1 MTPAL
6 PGDLSFDAATRILS
20 GTPEVGMATTT
31 YTLNVNHLVAGR
43 DGRARTELA
52 DSLTF
57 TVTVSGAV
65 PAVSGVSIASSP
77 ASGSNYAT
85 GENIDVEVTFN
96 YPVTVTGT
104 PRLALGIGSATR
116 QAAYRTHS
124 GSTASFRYQVVAAD
138 VDRNGIGIAAGAL
151 TLNGGSIEASNVAVA
166 LGLGSHAIATAAGHQ
181 VNDLRPSFGTAVANQ
196 HYVAGAAASL
206 QLPAA
211 SGGDATV
218 SHALTGPGAVTTLS
232 LPQGLSW
239 NAATRT
245 ISGTPA
251 AAAAAAT
258 YTWTATDGDGDTAQL
273 SFAVTVAAANAPKPT
288 ALALSTPTGFDG
300 DYAAG
305 EVVRAIVSF
314 NKNVTVTGTPR
325 LALTIGSNTRQAAY
339 ASGSSDAD
347 DLAFHYTVTASDFD
361 GDGISIRA
369 GALKLNGGSIVDAS
383 DASVAA
389 SLAIDAY
396 AIVDAAGHT
405 VRDTRPVFSQAASA
419 ANRSLAKDAAT
430 STTLPLATGDGT
442 LTYSIS
448 PALPAGLTLASARPT
463 ITGTPTAAGA
473 TTHTL
478 TATDADGDRTT
489 LGPFTVTVADGAPVV
504 SAVTIVST
512 PYANATYGLGEVIQ
526 ILVDFDKQVRRYWL
540 GGQAELEVDMGGT
553 IRRFQYSGG
562 YSGNNLLFERVVSA
576 ADRDADGIGIGSDAL
591 TLGTGTLTDLETGV
605 AAVTVIGT
613 HAVANAAAHKV
624 DGSVNT
630 PLVVKSVSIVSS
642 PASSDGYD
650 VGESIKVEIA
660 FSKRVSVT
668 GAPRLA
674 LTIGSNTRQAAFERG
689 TSDYALVFA
698 WTVTANDRDSNGIG
712 IAAGALTLN
721 GGSIVEAGDRSASA
735 ALGLG
740 THAIAD
746 ASAHKVY
753 TPARITGASII
764 SSPGENGTYDAGET
778 VTVELSWS
786 QRVVI
791 SGGTPR
797 VALTIGSN
805 TRQAERDP
813 AAVALGHW
821 YRYSYT
827 VTAGDWDGDG
837 ISVGADALTLP
848 GGFRMFGNGGVDAVL
863 SLGTHAIVDDSGHT
877 VRDSKPA
884 LTVAARPYLLDAAV
898 SDALPAAGGDAPVTY
913 TLTGPGTATTLSL
926 PAGLS
931 WDADTRTISGT
942 PTSATAAASYTLTA
956 TDTDGDVAAA
966 SFDLSVVSDP
976 VVTGVAITSSPASG
990 DAYAAGE
997 TITADVTFDQVLTV
1011 TGAPQLAIAVG
1022 TTTRQAAG
1030 SHTSGES
1037 KIAFSYTVATADR
1050 DADGIA
1056 VAAGALTL
1064 NGATVRN
1071 ARGEDARLGL
1081 GSHALA
1087 AQTGHKVSTPPR
1099 VADVVVMKPDLRVGN
1114 DGESP
1119 FVALSSV
1126 DRDPRQTATNR
1137 FPPSIALV
1145 NVVFDQPV
1153 TISGTPRLALTIGAH
1168 TRQATY
1174 SAGFNDNRAVAPFYY
1189 SLQASDFDG
1198 DGISV
1203 VANALALNGGTIRDA
1218 EGENAVLGLG
1228 SHAVANDATLR
1239 VADAAPSFAATLEAR
1254 RYLPNLR
1261 VSDQLPAATGGD
1273 GALTYSLSP
1282 ALPAG
1287 LSWNAATRTISG
1299 TPTSATA
1306 AASYTLAA
1314 TDADGDAAT
1323 LTFDLSVVTDPL
1335 VSGLSITSSPASGDA
1350 YAAGETITV
1359 DVTFDQTVTVT
1370 GAPNLALTIGS
1381 TARQATGSHV
1391 SGQSKITFSYTVA
1404 TSDRDTDGISI
1415 AAAALTLNGA
1425 TIRNAKGEDARLGL
1439 GSHAVVGAAGHKV
1452 SAPPRVVEVRL
1463 DTTVLVHRP
1472 PGDVWGSQPS
1482 GWADPRQTATNRF
1495 APAVVVAMVAF
1506 DQDLVLGGSGLPSLA
1521 LTIGGRTRQAAYSNY
1536 LSRGFAMG
1544 RGRSAS
1550 QVFGFHYTLQPSDFD
1565 GDGLS
1570 IAAGA
1575 LTLPAGTTLRDAEG
1589 ETALLGLGS
1598 HAITNDPD
1606 YRIADTVPSFGTP
1619 TIQPQHWV
1627 AGTASSL
1634 TLPAATGD
1642 GSVSHALTPAR
1653 RPSWLAFDGATR
1665 VLSGTPSAA
1674 AAAATYTWT
1683 ATDGD
1688 DDATALAFTLTVA
1701 AANAPKV
1708 SEVKFLS
1715 TPAAHRMYAPGSA
1728 IEVGVKFDKA
1738 VTVTG
1743 TPTLALDIGGTAR
1756 KAGYSATRN
1765 GYLVFSHTV
1774 LQADYDTDGVSIG
1787 SGALA
1792 LPASGSG
1799 DIVDA
1804 TDASVRAAL
1813 GLGSHAIVDAA
1824 GHQVGSPPR
1833 VSGVGFH
1840 STPQQAGTYTKG
1852 ATITVQVDFDQTVT
1866 VTGTPKLALTIG
1878 GQTRQAA
1885 AVAGTGNAYVR
1896 FSYPVV
1902 AADADAD
1909 GLGVAAGALTL
1920 NGGTIRDA
1928 DGQDAVLALGSH
1940 ARTAFANAK
1949 VDGGSTGLWPDFG
1962 SAAGPDLALTVG
1974 TAATHALPTA
1984 TGGDTPLR
1992 YAVSSALPAGLSV
2005 NASTGVLSGTPGM
2018 ESPRTA
2024 YTLTATDANGDAAT
2038 LSFHLKV
2045 TGTRPVVSGVAV
2057 ASTPLSGDTYGASE
2071 EIRVDVA
2078 FARVGTGAMMVRGR
2092 PRLALKVSSATR
2104 LASFLSVSGGTLR
2117 FRYTAQAEDRDT
2129 DGIAVAADAL
2139 DLNGGLIRDAAGNN
2153 AILNLGSHALGAQA
2167 SHKVDGSTG
2176 RAPAV
2181 TGVSVIS
2188 APASGDTYTRG
2199 EIIEVELRFDQ
2210 AVGVSGR
2217 QPGPYPGL
2225 GHRAGG
2231 LEPRRG
2237 QPDDAGLPHVV
2248 AAANR
2253 DTDGLSIA
2261 AGALTLNGGTIR
2273 NVRGGDAGL
2282 GLGSPTRSA
2291 TRRRT
2296 R

>member
-1 MTPAL
+1 M
-6 PGDLSFDAATRILS
+6 
-20 GTPEVGMATTT
+20 
-31 YTLNVNHLVAGR
+31 
-43 DGRARTELA
+43 
-52 DSLTF
+52 
-57 TVTVSGAV
+57 
-65 PAVSGVSIASSP
+65 
-77 ASGSNYAT
+77 
-85 GENIDVEVTFN
+85 
-96 YPVTVTGT
+96 
-104 PRLALGIGSATR
+104 
-116 QAAYRTHS
+116 
-124 GSTASFRYQVVAAD
+124 
-138 VDRNGIGIAAGAL
+138 
-151 TLNGGSIEASNVAVA
+151 
-166 LGLGSHAIATAAGHQ
+166 
-181 VNDLRPSFGTAVANQ
+181 
-196 HYVAGAAASL
+196 
-206 QLPAA
+206 
-211 SGGDATV
+211 
-218 SHALTGPGAVTTLS
+218 
-232 LPQGLSW
+232 
-239 NAATRT
+239 
-245 ISGTPA
+245 
-251 AAAAAAT
+251 
-258 YTWTATDGDGDTAQL
+258 
-273 SFAVTVAAANAPKPT
+273 
-288 ALALSTPTGFDG
+288 
-300 DYAAG
+300 
-305 EVVRAIVSF
+305 
-314 NKNVTVTGTPR
+314 
-325 LALTIGSNTRQAAY
+325 
-339 ASGSSDAD
+339 
-347 DLAFHYTVTASDFD
+347 
-361 GDGISIRA
+361 
-369 GALKLNGGSIVDAS
+369 
-383 DASVAA
+383 
-389 SLAIDAY
+389 
-396 AIVDAAGHT
+396 
-405 VRDTRPVFSQAASA
+405 
-419 ANRSLAKDAAT
+419 
-430 STTLPLATGDGT
+430 
-442 LTYSIS
+442 
-448 PALPAGLTLASARPT
+448 
-463 ITGTPTAAGA
+463 
-473 TTHTL
+473 
-478 TATDADGDRTT
+478 
-489 LGPFTVTVADGAPVV
+489 
-504 SAVTIVST
+504 
-512 PYANATYGLGEVIQ
+512 
-526 ILVDFDKQVRRYWL
+526 
-540 GGQAELEVDMGGT
+540 
-553 IRRFQYSGG
+553 
-562 YSGNNLLFERVVSA
+562 
-576 ADRDADGIGIGSDAL
+576 
-591 TLGTGTLTDLETGV
+591 
-605 AAVTVIGT
+605 TVIGT

-630 PLVVKSVSIVSS
+630 PLAVKSVSIVSS

-650 VGESIKVEIA
+650 MGESIKVEVA
-660 FSKRVSVT
+660 FSKQVSVT

-674 LTIGSNTRQAAFERG
+674 LTIGSNTRQAAFERS
-689 TSDYALVFA
+689 TIDYALVFA
-698 WTVTANDRDSNGIG
+698 YTVTANDRDSNGIG

-721 GGSIVEAGDRSASA
+721 GGSIVDANTRSAAA

-764 SSPGENGTYDAGET
+764 SDPGANGTYDAGET

-786 QRVVI
+786 QRVI
-791 SGGTPR
+791 ITGGTPR

-805 TRQAERDP
+805 TRQAERDT
-813 AAVALGHW
+813 AAAARGHW
-821 YRYSYT
+821 YRYNYT

-863 SLGTHAIVDDSGHT
+863 SLGTHAIADDSGHT

-884 LTVAARPYLLDAAV
+884 LATVAARSYLLDVAV
-898 SDALPAAGGDAPVTY
+898 GDALPAATGGDAPVTY
-913 TLTGPGTATTLSL
+913 TLAGPGTATTLSL

-931 WDADTRTISGT
+931 WDAGTRTLSGT

-956 TDTDGDVAAA
+956 TDTDGDTATA
-966 SFDLSVVSDP
+966 SFDLSVVTDP

-997 TITADVTFDQVLTV
+997 TITADVTFDQALTV

-1022 TTTRQAAG
+1022 ATTRQAAG
-1030 SHTSGES
+1030 SHTAGES

-1056 VAAGALTL
+1056 IAAGALTL

-1071 ARGEDARLGL
+1071 AKGEDARLGL
-1081 GSHALA
+1081 GSHTLA
-1087 AQTGHKVSTPPR
+1087 DASAHKVSTPPR
-1099 VADVVVMKPDLRVGN
+1099 ITAVNLQ
-1114 DGESP
+1114 S
-1119 FVALSSV
+1119 SSV
-1126 DRDPRQTATNR
+1126 RCCWSPRFGDWADSRQTAQNR
-1137 FPPSIALV
+1137 FPPSLV
-1145 NVVFDQPV
+1145 MVTITFDQPV
-1153 TISGTPRLALTIGAH
+1153 TVTGAPQAALGIGAN
-1168 TRQATY
+1168 TRQAAYDSFLTKLFLNTPY
-1174 SAGFNDNRAVAPFYY
+1174 ATGPLTASSFYY
-1189 SLQASDFDG
+1189 ELQASDFDG
-1198 DGISV
+1198 DGISIA
-1203 VANALALNGGTIRDA
+1203 ANALALNGGTIRDA
-1218 EGENAVLGLG
+1218 EGEDAVLGLG
-1228 SHAVANDATLR
+1228 SHAIANRPTLR
-1239 VADAAPSFAATLEAR
+1239 VADAVPSFATTLEAR

-1282 ALPAG
+1282 AALPAG

-1314 TDADGDAAT
+1314 TDTDGDAAT
-1323 LTFDLSVVTDPL
+1323 LTFDLSVVTDPV
-1335 VSGLSITSSPASGDA
+1335 VSGLGITSSPASGDA

-1415 AAAALTLNGA
+1415 AAGALTLNGA
-1425 TIRNAKGEDARLGL
+1425 TIRNAKGEDARPGL

-1452 SAPPRVVEVRL
+1452 SAPPRVAEVRL

-1472 PGDVWGSQPS
+1472 PGDGWGSQPS

-1506 DQDLVLGGSGLPSLA
+1506 DQDFAVNGSGWPSLA
-1521 LTIGGRTRQAAYSNY
+1521 LTIGGRTRQAAYSGY
-1536 LSRGFAMG
+1536 LSRVFAMG

-1550 QVFGFHYTLQPSDFD
+1550 QVLGFHYTLQPSDFD
-1565 GDGLS
+1565 GDGIS

-1589 ETALLGLGS
+1589 ETALLGLGT
-1598 HAITNDPD
+1598 HAIADDPD

-1642 GSVSHALTPAR
+1642 GSVSHALTPAQ

-1665 VLSGTPSAA
+1665 VLSGTPPAA
-1674 AAAATYTWT
+1674 AAAATHTWT

-1688 DDATALAFTLTVA
+1688 GDSTALPFTLTVA

-1792 LPASGSG
+1792 LPTDGSG

-1804 TDASVRAAL
+1804 ADATRAAL
-1813 GLGSHAIVDAA
+1813 GLGSHAIADAA
-1824 GHQVGSPPR
+1824 GHQAGSPPR
-1833 VSGVGFH
+1833 VTGVGLH

-1852 ATITVQVDFDQTVT
+1852 ATIAVQVDFDQTVT
-1866 VTGTPKLALTIG
+1866 VTGAPKLALTVG
-1878 GQTRQAA
+1878 GRTRQAA
-1885 AVAGTGNAYVR
+1885 AAAGTGNAYVR
-1896 FSYPVV
+1896 FSYTVA

-1920 NGGTIRDA
+1920 DGGTIRDA

-1949 VDGGSTGLWPDFG
+1949 VNGGRTGLWPDFG

-1992 YAVSSALPAGLSV
+1992 YAVSPALPAGLSV

-2018 ESPRTA
+2018 ESPRTT

-2038 LSFHLKV
+2038 LAFHLKV
-2045 TGTRPVVSGVAV
+2045 SGTRPVASGVAI

-2071 EIRVDVA
+2071 EIRVDVTFESA
-2078 FARVGTGAMMVRGR
+2078 GTGAMTVRGR
-2092 PRLALKVSSATR
+2092 PRLALEVGGATR

-2153 AILNLGSHALGAQA
+2153 AIPSLGSHALGAQA
-2167 SHKVDGSTG
+2167 SHKVDGGTG

-2199 EIIEVELRFDQ
+2199 ETIEVELRFDQ
-2210 AVGVSGR
+2210 AVGVSET
-2217 QPGPYPGL
+2217 PNLALTL
-2225 GHRAGG
+2225 GSATARAAWNRAGAS
-2231 LEPRRG
+2231 PTAQIFR
-2237 QPDDAGLPHVV
+2237 HVV
-2248 AAANR
+2248 AAADR

-2273 NVRGGDAGL
+2273 NVRGEDAGL
-2282 GLGSPTRSA
+2282 GLGSHALGNQASHKVNGASNAAAMVTGVSNRSFQNDGWYDHGETIDVRVTFNKVVTVTGSPQLALAIGGTTRQAAYRAAAGASVDLRYTVADPDHDTDGLSIAAGALTLNGGAISHGGVAAALGLGSHALGAQASHKVDGRVGRVTGVSITSSPENSAGYGAGETIDLEVSFSDNVASTQGPTLAQTASKLALTIGDNTRYAPLKRRTSPAGGTTGACHTDTRSRRRIG
-2291 TRRRT
+2291 TRTASPSRRT